1 MSRRAAGTVAAA
13 LALAAA
19 VHLHR
24 RRRQRELQPP
34 AADENAEE
42 EEGEDVEALLRQH
55 LPFINWDEGEADLE
69 AERAELL
76 TEQLSRNEAFLGVEA
91 QAALAGM
98 CVTVVGLGAT
108 GSHAAQL
115 LARTG
120 VGRLRL
126 IDPAV
131 VRPHSLRTS
140 ALAVS
145 ADLGRPK
152 AAVVRDALLQ
162 IVPQTELEVVAE
174 ALDEASAARWQ
185 QRAERRV
192 LAFLGA
198 PQLPRGTATVG
209 SGRRSEP
216 QCRLST
222 PQLPTPQVAAP
233 AARAALRLHTA
244 LPAPLGARRHRR
256 RARRRARAAAARG
269 RGRPGRRQVRWPLRR
284 ARVPVGRGAAW
295 RVRGG
300 APAAVTAGGRVWQ
313 RRGVDA
319 H

>member
-1 MSRRAAGTVAAA
+1 MRAAAAVVTVAAVA
-13 LALAAA
+13 VV

-24 RRRQRELQPP
+24 RRRRQLRPP
-34 AADENAEE
+34 AAEPRAGREEDEED
-42 EEGEDVEALLRQH
+42 DVEVLLRQH
-55 LPFINWDEGEADLE
+55 LPFIDWDHNADLE

-76 TEQLSRNEAFLGVEA
+76 TEQLSRNEAFLGAEA
-91 QAALAGM
+91 QAALADM

-162 IVPQTELEVVAE
+162 TVPQAQIEVLAE
-174 ALDEASAARWQ
+174 TVNEVSAARQLQ
-185 QRAERRV
+185 QAGSVR
-192 LAFLGA
+192 LGSA
-198 PQLPRGTATVG
+198 TARHAYLPEFQL
-209 SGRRSEP
+209 
-216 QCRLST
+216 L
-222 PQLPTPQVAAP
+222 
-233 AARAALRLHTA
+233 ALRTLQE
-244 LPAPLGARRHRR
+244 
-256 RARRRARAAAARG
+256 
-269 RGRPGRRQVRWPLRR
+269 RPC
-284 ARVPVGRGAAW
+284 
-295 RVRGG
+295 
-300 APAAVTAGGRVWQ
+300 
-313 RRGVDA
+313 

>member
-1 MSRRAAGTVAAA
+1 MSEVRRVRAARVPCSPPKMSRAAVGTVAA

-24 RRRQRELQPP
+24 RWRQRQLNPP
-34 AADENAEE
+34 AAGENE
-42 EEGEDVEALLRQH
+42 EDVEDLLRQH
-55 LPFINWDEGEADLE
+55 LPFIDWDEGEADLE
-69 AERAELL
+69 AERADLL
-76 TEQLSRNEAFLGVEA
+76 TEQLSRNEAFLGAEA

-140 ALAVS
+140 ALAVA

-162 IVPQTELEVVAE
+162 TVPQAQLEVVAE
-174 ALDEASAARWQ
+174 ALDEASAAR
-185 QRAERRV
+185 
-192 LAFLGA
+192 
-198 PQLPRGTATVG
+198 
-209 SGRRSEP
+209 S
-216 QCRLST
+216 
-222 PQLPTPQVAAP
+222 
-233 AARAALRLHTA
+233 
-244 LPAPLGARRHRR
+244 
-256 RARRRARAAAARG
+256 AAAR
-269 RGRPGRRQVRWPLRR
+269 
-284 ARVPVGRGAAW
+284 
-295 RVRGG
+295 
-300 APAAVTAGGRVWQ
+300 
-313 RRGVDA
+313 
-319 H
+319 

>member
-1 MSRRAAGTVAAA
+1 MSEVRRVRRPASVAEQTYGSRVLPLNMRRAAVGTVAA

-24 RRRQRELQPP
+24 RRRQRQLNPL
-34 AADENAEE
+34 ATGENE
-42 EEGEDVEALLRQH
+42 EDVEDLLRQH
-55 LPFINWDEGEADLE
+55 LPFIDWDEGEADLE
-69 AERAELL
+69 AERADLL
-76 TEQLSRNEAFLGVEA
+76 TEQLSRNEAFLGAEA

-140 ALAVS
+140 ALAVA

-162 IVPQTELEVVAE
+162 TVPQAQLEVVAE
-174 ALDEASAARWQ
+174 ALDEASAAR
-185 QRAERRV
+185 
-192 LAFLGA
+192 
-198 PQLPRGTATVG
+198 
-209 SGRRSEP
+209 S
-216 QCRLST
+216 
-222 PQLPTPQVAAP
+222 
-233 AARAALRLHTA
+233 
-244 LPAPLGARRHRR
+244 
-256 RARRRARAAAARG
+256 AAAR
-269 RGRPGRRQVRWPLRR
+269 
-284 ARVPVGRGAAW
+284 
-295 RVRGG
+295 
-300 APAAVTAGGRVWQ
+300 
-313 RRGVDA
+313 
-319 H
+319 

>member
-1 MSRRAAGTVAAA
+1 MSRRAVGTIAAA

-24 RRRQRELQPP
+24 RRRQRQLPPP

-42 EEGEDVEALLRQH
+42 EEEDVEALLRQH
-55 LPFINWDEGEADLE
+55 LPFIDWDEGEADLE

-140 ALAVS
+140 ALAVA

-185 QRAERRV
+185 QRAETRV

-222 PQLPTPQVAAP
+222 PQLTTPQVATP
-233 AARAALRLHTA
+233 AACAALRLHTA
-244 LPAPLGARRHRR
+244 LPAALGARRHRR

-269 RGRPGRRQVRWPLRR
+269 RGRPGWRQVRWPLWG
-284 ARVPVGRGAAW
+284 ARVPFGGGAAW

-300 APAAVTAGGRVWQ
+300 APAAVTAGGRVRQ
-313 RRGVDA
+313 RRGADTY
-319 H
+319 

>member
-1 MSRRAAGTVAAA
+1 MSEVRRVRRPGFVLEGYGSRVLPLNMRRAAVGTVAA

-24 RRRQRELQPP
+24 RRRQRQLNPP
-34 AADENAEE
+34 ATGENEE
-42 EEGEDVEALLRQH
+42 EDVEDLLRQH
-55 LPFINWDEGEADLE
+55 LPFIDWDEGEADLE
-69 AERAELL
+69 AERADLL
-76 TEQLSRNEAFLGVEA
+76 TEQLSRNEAFLGAEA

-140 ALAVS
+140 ALAVA

-162 IVPQTELEVVAE
+162 TVPQAQLEVVAE
-174 ALDEASAARWQ
+174 ALDEASAAR
-185 QRAERRV
+185 
-192 LAFLGA
+192 
-198 PQLPRGTATVG
+198 
-209 SGRRSEP
+209 S
-216 QCRLST
+216 
-222 PQLPTPQVAAP
+222 
-233 AARAALRLHTA
+233 
-244 LPAPLGARRHRR
+244 
-256 RARRRARAAAARG
+256 AAAR
-269 RGRPGRRQVRWPLRR
+269 
-284 ARVPVGRGAAW
+284 
-295 RVRGG
+295 
-300 APAAVTAGGRVWQ
+300 
-313 RRGVDA
+313 
-319 H
+319 